1 MDNICG
7 DKRKG
12 NKLRNRKEDA
22 INTWENGGITRWAY
36 YYWIGIESSGIAVR
50 SS

>member
-1 MDNICG
+1 MDNICW
-7 DKRKG
+7 DKMKG

-22 INTWENGGITRWAY
+22 MNTWENRGIRRWAY
-36 YYWIGIESSGIAVR
+36 YYLIGIESWEIAVR